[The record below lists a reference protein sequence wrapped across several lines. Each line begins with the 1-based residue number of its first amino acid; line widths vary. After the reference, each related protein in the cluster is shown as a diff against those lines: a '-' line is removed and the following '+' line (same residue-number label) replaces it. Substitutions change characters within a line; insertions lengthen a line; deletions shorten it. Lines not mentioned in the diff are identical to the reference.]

1 MSSISLPLS
10 TKDKE
15 GREVFNAIVYKYK
28 RKLWIYIRFEIY
40 KGKSGLF
47 EFIGKSGLF
56 EFIDSDKKE
65 NKFKGCFVKKCFIG
79 RTCSYPTYYMRDEV

>member
-10 TKDKE
+10 TIDK
-15 GREVFNAIVYKYK
+15 GDRGIFNAVIYKYE

-40 KGKSGLF
+40 K
-47 EFIGKSGLF
+47 GKSGLF

-65 NKFKGCFVKKCFIG
+65 NKFKGCFVRKCFIG
-79 RTCSYPTYYMRDEV
+79 RTCSYPTYYMRG